1 LRHPQRSSFS
11 ANNRPVFQGTD
22 CLNPPLE
29 GEGRSE
35 APGWGDLR
43 HMRLTMVLAV
53 VTPTRRAAATSP
65 LKGEVTLRHPQRSS
79 FSATNRPVF
88 QGTVCLNP
96 PLEGEGRSEAPGW
109 GDLRHMR
116 LTMVLAVVTPT
127 RRAAA
132 TSPLK
137 GEVTLRHPQRSSF
150 SATNRPVFQGTDC
163 LNPPLEGE
171 GRSKAPGWGELRRVR
186 LTMALAV
193 VTPTRRAAA
202 NSPLKG
208 EVDFPLPRWGE
219 EGDRG
224 FCNAQ

>member
-1 LRHPQRSSFS
+1 M
-11 ANNRPVFQGTD
+11 
-22 CLNPPLE
+22 
-29 GEGRSE
+29 GEGRSK
-35 APGWGDLR
+35 APGWGELR
-43 HMRLTMVLAV
+43 RVRLTMALAV

-116 LTMVLAVVTPT
+116 LTMALAMVTPT

-137 GEVTLRHPQRSSF
+137 GEV
-150 SATNRPVFQGTDC
+150 
-163 LNPPLEGE
+163 
-171 GRSKAPGWGELRRVR
+171 
-186 LTMALAV
+186 
-193 VTPTRRAAA
+193 
-202 NSPLKG
+202 
-208 EVDFPLPRWGE
+208 DFPLLPRGRRCPEGGRGGGSAWSGRLFILVCFQIFHFQFPRVLDLEVASPPSSGPAGHLLPAGE
-219 EGDRG
+219 KRELL
-224 FCNAQ
+224 AQRLIATPGKKSAVVILDSDLAGALESAAG